1 MALGRHLL
9 LLDFYFVLFF
19 GISMSND
26 FGRNLLYFLFD
37 MIRSFEQLKSCDFVF
52 LAFENIKGLFLCDIN
67 KNTFLYLTQLMV
79 K

>member
-1 MALGRHLL
+1 MLL
-9 LLDFYFVLFF
+9 LVFFVLFLTF
-19 GISMSND
+19 GIMMSNGLAE
-26 FGRNLLYFLFD
+26 FYYTLFD

-67 KNTFLYLTQLMV
+67 KNTFLYLTQLTV